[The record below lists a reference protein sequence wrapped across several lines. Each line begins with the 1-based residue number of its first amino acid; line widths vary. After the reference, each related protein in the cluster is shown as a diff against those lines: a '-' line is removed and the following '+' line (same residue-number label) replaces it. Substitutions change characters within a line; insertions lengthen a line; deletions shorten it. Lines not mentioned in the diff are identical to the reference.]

1 MVWYI
6 GLRTKLVW
14 GARRWRSFEGKLGAS
29 ARVRV
34 GVCLGSGV
42 RGVEHSL
49 SSTLI
54 DHRKEIRFDPNEI
67 TTLHFY
73 LE

>member
-1 MVWYI
+1 
-6 GLRTKLVW
+6 
-14 GARRWRSFEGKLGAS
+14 
-29 ARVRV
+29 
-34 GVCLGSGV
+34 
-42 RGVEHSL
+42 VEHSL